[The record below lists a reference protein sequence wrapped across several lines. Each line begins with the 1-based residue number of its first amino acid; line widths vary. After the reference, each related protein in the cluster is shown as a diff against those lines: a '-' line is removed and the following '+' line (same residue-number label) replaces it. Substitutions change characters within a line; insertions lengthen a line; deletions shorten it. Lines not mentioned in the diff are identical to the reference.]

1 MMAAVSLLAL
11 VLSSWMTEVT
21 AEPSK
26 VRTFKNESGPA
37 SLRFRARGSRWVR
50 LQSLTLQPPFGLEG
64 VVKQVDSSSAELTL
78 RPAYSGKFEGFSLKT
93 QTTDVLGLFLREN
106 EVKLNLVLE
115 SLPRALL
122 AEARPLAV
130 FPMVAGETPAGR
142 GGSGQELYSI
152 EQYQPSID
160 PRDILWKLVAK
171 STYDD
176 GTVPVR
182 VREANIR
189 RAVSIGVAVSWD
201 SDDERVKRMDLV
213 AEAVAQMGKQ
223 LLMARTSLD
232 IHVLLPDG
240 SFRARV
246 SSMPQLADA
255 SVRMWTRQ
263 SEDKLRP
270 LLLKSDLMIVGPKEF
285 TGEEPLA
292 ATGGSKLSVLVSEK
306 PISSGRLGATHVF
319 TGKEDLSV
327 VVTEVLQR

>member
-1 MMAAVSLLAL
+1 MAAVSLITL
-11 VLSSWMTEVT
+11 VLSSWMTEVN

-26 VRTFKNESGPA
+26 VRTFKHESRPA
-37 SLRFRARGSRWVR
+37 SLKFRARGSRWVR

-64 VVKQVDSSSAELTL
+64 VVSQVDPSSAELTL
-78 RPAYSGKFEGFSLKT
+78 KPAYSGRFEGFSLKT

-189 RAVSIGVAVSWD
+189 RAVSIGVVVGWD
-201 SDDERVKRMDLV
+201 SSDERVKRMDLV
-213 AEAVAQMGKQ
+213 AEAVAQIGKQ
-223 LLMARTSLD
+223 LLVARTGLE
-232 IHVLLPDG
+232 IQALLPDG
-240 SFRARV
+240 SYRTRV
-246 SSMPQLADA
+246 SNLAQLADA
-255 SVRMWTRQ
+255 SVGMWTRQ
-263 SEDKLRP
+263 TENKLQA
-270 LLLKSDLMIVGPKEF
+270 LILKSDLMIIGPKEF
-285 TGEEPLA
+285 TGDERLV
-292 ATGGSKLSVLVSEK
+292 ATGGPGLSVLVSEK
-306 PISSGRLGATHVF
+306 PITSGRLGATHVF
-319 TGKEDLSV
+319 TGKEDLSSV
-327 VVTEVLQR
+327 VAEVLQR